1 MDNRPVLRL
10 CKNKRRVSQLKRI
23 VSVNNTFIHVAVAA
37 VVNNKGEVLVS
48 QRKQGTHLG
57 GYWEFPGG
65 KLEPGESVADG
76 LCRELKEEL
85 GIAPLSSRRL
95 IRTRHHYAEK
105 SVLLDVWKVDAYSGS
120 PAGVEGQRIEW
131 RAVNSLDPAVFPPAD
146 VPIIN
151 ALLLP
156 DHYLITG
163 EFASVADFEQRLSA
177 ALRDGIELVQLRLTH
192 EWVQANPQ
200 SYALEIME
208 LCTRLCGLNSVKLQF
223 NVPDQ
228 FETLTSNGIH
238 LNSQRLLKTKHR
250 PAGDIVSAS
259 CHGWQELEH
268 AQSIGVDFAV
278 LSPVQKTRSH
288 PDAQPLGWEAF
299 EQLVDDINI
308 PVYAL
313 GGVTEGDIEQA
324 WNSGGQGVAA
334 IGAFWNW
341 PASCTKSDAD
351 IHKK

>member
-1 MDNRPVLRL
+1 
-10 CKNKRRVSQLKRI
+10 
-23 VSVNNTFIHVAVAA
+23 VNNTFIHVAVAA

>member
-10 CKNKRRVSQLKRI
+10 CKNKRRVSQLKRS
-23 VSVNNTFIHVAVAA
+23 VSVNNSFIHVAVAA

-65 KLEPGESVADG
+65 KLEPGESVSDG

-85 GIAPLSSRRL
+85 GIVPLSSRPL

-105 SVLLDVWKVDAYSGS
+105 SVLLDVWKVDAYSGC

-156 DHYLITG
+156 DRYLITG
-163 EFASVADFEQRLSA
+163 EFTSVADFEQRLSA
-177 ALRDGIELVQLRLTH
+177 ALCDGIELVQLRLTH
-192 EWVQANPQ
+192 DWAKVNAQ

-208 LCTRLCGLNSVKLQF
+208 LCTRLCMLSSVKLQF
-223 NVPDQ
+223 NVPRQ
-228 FETLTSNGIH
+228 LETLTSNGIH
-238 LNSQRLLKTKHR
+238 LNSSRLLKTKRR
-250 PAGDIVSAS
+250 PAGEIVSAS
-259 CHGWQELEH
+259 CHGRRELEH

-278 LSPVQKTRSH
+278 LSPVRKTRSH

-313 GGVTEGDIEQA
+313 GGVTAEDIEQA

-334 IGAFWNW
+334 IGAFWN
-341 PASCTKSDAD
+341 
-351 IHKK
+351 